1 MSEIYYYG
9 LHQILTIDST
19 VLLPELE
26 MFRVPKFTGK
36 ATIQIRV
43 GKPKARPATARR
55 PAERYH
61 FYKELF
67 LHLGFEIEI
76 DIEKKISMLVSH
88 LLRISPHVLY
98 TNVVEPVLRWAFVER
113 GYALVHGATVAF
125 GDRAYMITARTD
137 TGKTTTLLKIL
148 SHQRST
154 IDNASFLSDDM
165 TLVSADGYALTFP
178 KPLTISQHTLQA
190 VDPAVLT
197 WQENLALFFQSRIH
211 SREGRQIAFFLGKT
225 KLPMATVNGLVQL
238 LIPPPKYSIQR
249 LIPGVKMTN
258 KAKLAGLFI
267 IERGEDQDVML
278 ESSEAIEILLKN
290 CEDAYGF
297 PPYGAIKE
305 FLYLANGKDLRPVEH
320 TIIRKALS
328 GLPANLIRSSHLEWW
343 RRIPL
348 FVNEIAPKELI
359 PVEEPGY
366 DAVPAVSISP
376 IEKKPAF

>member
-1 MSEIYYYG
+1 MSDIYYYG
-9 LHQILTIDST
+9 LHHILTIDST

-43 GKPKARPATARR
+43 GKPKPKPASAKKPT
-55 PAERYH
+55 ERYH

-67 LHLGFEIEI
+67 WHLGFEIEI
-76 DIEKKISMLVSH
+76 DIEKKITIVVSP

-113 GYALVHGATVAF
+113 GYALVHGATIAF
-125 GDRAYMITARTD
+125 GDQAYMITARTD

-148 SHQRST
+148 GHQRNFT
-154 IDNASFLSDDM
+154 DNASFISDDM
-165 TLVSADGYALTFP
+165 TLVSPDGTALTFP

-190 VDPAVLT
+190 VDPTVLS
-197 WQENLALFFQSRIH
+197 WRENLALFFQSRIH
-211 SREGRQIAFFLGKT
+211 SREGRRIAFFLGKT
-225 KLPMATVNGLVQL
+225 RLPMATVNALVQL
-238 LIPPPKYSIQR
+238 LVPPPKYSVER
-249 LIPGVKMTN
+249 LVPGVKMTS

-278 ESSEAIEILLKN
+278 ESDEAIEILLKN

-305 FLYLANGKDLRPVEH
+305 FLYMTHSKDLRLVEQV
-320 TIIRKALS
+320 IIRKALM

-348 FVNEIAPKELI
+348 FVNDTAPKGLI
-359 PVEEPGY
+359 RAKQHVYNPVPSRAIKY
-366 DAVPAVSISP
+366 
-376 IEKKPAF
+376 